1 MKLHI
6 VFFALFVILG
16 CQPDVNSADNPCSES
31 KEAKTK
37 AKKLHPSLQKVY
49 DNPDFVDVSNYPH
62 VKVELRYAT
71 ENNFMKTNVYG
82 EFTVCFLHK
91 EAATKLKKATQ
102 NLQEVK
108 PGWKLLL
115 LDCLRPRSVQRKL
128 YEYVFGTDQQKY
140 VANPDRGSIHNY
152 GFAVDLTLVDENEI
166 EVDMGTEFDSFTK
179 LAQPRLEKQMLTE
192 NQLTQA
198 QHANRLILRNSM
210 VDAGFRQ
217 LSFEWW
223 HYDAANAST
232 VRKNYQ
238 ILE

>member
-1 MKLHI
+1 MKLTI
-6 VFFALFVILG
+6 VFCIALTILG
-16 CQPDVNSADNPCSES
+16 CHPDINSADNPSPEL
-31 KEAKTK
+31 KE

-49 DNPDFVDVSNYPH
+49 ENPDFVDVASYPH

-82 EFTVCFLHK
+82 DFDVCFLHK
-91 EAATKLKKATQ
+91 EAALKLKKAIQ

-128 YEYVFGTDQQKY
+128 WDYVSGTDQQKY

-152 GFAVDLTLVDENEI
+152 GFAVDLTLVDENETEI
-166 EVDMGTEFDSFTK
+166 DMGTEFDSFTK
-179 LAQPRLEKQMLTE
+179 VAQPRLEKEMLAE
-192 NQLTQA
+192 HLLTQT
-198 QHANRLILRNSM
+198 QYENRLILRNSM
-210 VDAGFRQ
+210 VSAGFRQ
-217 LSFEWW
+217 LSIEWW
-223 HYDAANAST
+223 HYDAADSTT
-232 VRKNYQ
+232 VRSKYQ